1 MNKFR
6 APEPL
11 VFEGNLSE
19 QWDSVSFNQFVT
31 DLKRR
36 STQCEFAGLKDM
48 IIIGVEDNQLRKKP
62 LRTDDLTLD
71 MAIKIGQ
78 ASETIKRYAMILS
91 RPEARNQTTVY
102 ALQTPRQRER
112 QLNSSSSPTTNT
124 AMTSTLEFA
133 NTAGVYNKEENALL
147 MEKHAQNAVN

>member
-6 APEPL
+6 PPEPL

-19 QWDSVSFNQFVT
+19 QWDSVSFDQFVT

-36 STQCEFAGLKDM
+36 STQCEFTGLRDM
-48 IIIGVEDNQLRKKP
+48 IIIGVEDNQLRQKL

-78 ASETIKRYAMILS
+78 ASETTKRHGMTFKPTRSKKSDHCSCA
-91 RPEARNQTTVY
+91 TD
-102 ALQTPRQRER
+102 
-112 QLNSSSSPTTNT
+112 SSPTRK
-124 AMTSTLEFA
+124 S
-133 NTAGVYNKEENALL
+133 
-147 MEKHAQNAVN
+147 AQF